1 MDDHV
6 IVTKEKEELPAVV
19 SLEER
24 KLRIL
29 RSYYINVKFLCYAGE
44 ILSHKNAVNYKMGT
58 VNF

>member
-6 IVTKEKEELPAVV
+6 IVMKGEEELPAVV

-29 RSYYINVKFLCYAGE
+29 CSYCINVKFLCYAGE
-44 ILSHKNAVNYKMGT
+44 ILSHKNAVNYKM
-58 VNF
+58 